1 MGPPPTRHSEFV
13 FPTPLLFPPAQPRC
27 DSGSSAYRIVYPY
40 HLSIIDPGIREG
52 SVGGEEEMV
61 HVSKQGCCSP
71 RAFVKKKKLYLLP
84 HGTDGTISPL
94 SSFSSPPRSA
104 ANPLPFLAPSRR
116 PPRRPRAAKFSEMD
130 NLIIYR
136 PPLLVPRFYRKR
148 VEKKCPHSETFVFLF
163 VLFLFLFHLRGVT
176 VRGRMSVRGR
186 GAAMRRNDER
196 SDEARER
203 TLAFPALCS
212 LV

>member
-1 MGPPPTRHSEFV
+1 MMKRAWAPPHASLRICFSNPTSHPPPARS
-13 FPTPLLFPPAQPRC
+13 A
-27 DSGSSAYRIVYPY
+27 SGSSAYRIVYPY

-163 VLFLFLFHLRGVT
+163 VLFLFLFHLRGVL
-176 VRGRMSVRGR
+176 VRV
-186 GAAMRRNDER
+186 E
-196 SDEARER
+196 
-203 TLAFPALCS
+203 
-212 LV
+212 